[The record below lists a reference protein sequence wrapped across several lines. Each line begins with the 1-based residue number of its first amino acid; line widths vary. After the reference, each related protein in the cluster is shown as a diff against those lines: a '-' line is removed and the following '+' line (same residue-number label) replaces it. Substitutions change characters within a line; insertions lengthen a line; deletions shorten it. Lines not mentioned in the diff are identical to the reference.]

1 MSMRHFTATLLVVTA
16 CQSGSGATTK
26 PPPPKGTEPG
36 SAAGSDWKTSAYGRD
51 FERLCNA
58 EKYSGALEEPEE
70 ARPLMVAQWLGPNLE
85 TSQAHDFLVHIQPL
99 GPMDKYVAID
109 GEAHRLGLTDC
120 PLALVW
126 KKAASSPP
134 PPPSGR

>member
-1 MSMRHFTATLLVVTA
+1 MSIRQFTAVLVVVAA
-16 CQSGSGATTK
+16 CQSGSGASSS
-26 PPPPKGTEPG
+26 PPSSAPAKSTEPG
-36 SAAGSDWKTSAYGRD
+36 SAVGSDWKASAYGRD

-58 EKYSGALEEPEE
+58 ETYSGASEQPEE

-85 TSQAHDFLVHIQPL
+85 TSEAHDFLVHIQPL
-99 GPMDKYVAID
+99 GPMDKFVAID

-126 KKAASSPP
+126 KKAAAPK
-134 PPPSGR
+134 